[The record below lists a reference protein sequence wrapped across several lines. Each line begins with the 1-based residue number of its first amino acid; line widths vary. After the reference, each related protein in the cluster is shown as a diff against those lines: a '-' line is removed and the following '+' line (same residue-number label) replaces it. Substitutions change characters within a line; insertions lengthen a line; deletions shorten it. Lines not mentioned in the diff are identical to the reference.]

1 MPSMTKRVNV
11 TTTIPVRTITPPL
24 NGTYKDIIMST
35 GDILKCISRRAIVD
49 EILPNGMNIRLT
61 MGNYYSDNGAGLD
74 AAERAAASKINEKEK
89 VETSKN
95 QEETIT
101 HTEEE
106 QAPEAPVEPEVTA
119 DNETAT
125 PAEEETEGNE
135 EAPVV
140 ETDNDNTEPEASVDP
155 TADVEVAQVTKEP
168 PVNETDATNKA
179 NEETATS
186 AEGETSE
193 PEVEEGFKDKQ
204 PTKKTTSSKKG
215 SSSKK
220 TTTKKVENNTEE
232 AVESNITE

>member
-49 EILPNGMNIRLT
+49 EILPNGMTIRLT
-61 MGNYYSDNGAGLD
+61 MGNYYNDNGAGLD
-74 AAERAAASKINEKEK
+74 AAERAAKAKLIDERN
-89 VETSKN
+89 VEVTN
-95 QEETIT
+95 DEEDTIT

-106 QAPEAPVEPEVTA
+106 QVPEAPVEPEVTT

-125 PAEEETEGNE
+125 SAEVETEGDN

-140 ETDNDNTEPEASVDP
+140 ETDNDNTEPEASVEP
-155 TADVEVAQVTKEP
+155 AAEAEAAQVTEEPHVKE
-168 PVNETDATNKA
+168 TSDAD
-179 NEETATS
+179 EESATS
-186 AEGETSE
+186 TEVETTE
-193 PEVEEGFKDKQ
+193 PEVEEETKEKQ
-204 PTKKTTSSKKG
+204 PKKNTSKKG

-220 TTTKKVENNTEE
+220 TTTKKTEE
-232 AVESNITE
+232 PTTEATIETAE

>member
-24 NGTYKDIIMST
+24 SGTYKDIIMST

-49 EILPNGMNIRLT
+49 EILPNGMTIRLT
-61 MGNYYSDNGAGLD
+61 IGNYYKDNGAGLD
-74 AAERAAASKINEKEK
+74 AAERAAASKVADEEK
-89 VETSKN
+89 VEDHKSE
-95 QEETIT
+95 EETVT

-125 PAEEETEGNE
+125 SNEEETEGDK

-140 ETDNDNTEPEASVDP
+140 ETDNDNVEPEASVDP
-155 TADVEVAQVTKEP
+155 TVDAGVAQVAEEP
-168 PVNETDATNKA
+168 PIDETDDTKA
-179 NEETATS
+179 NEETAVTS
-186 AEGETSE
+186 VEEETAG
-193 PEVEEGFKDKQ
+193 PEVEEGSKDKQ
-204 PTKKTTSSKKG
+204 PTKKTTSKKG

-220 TTTKKVENNTEE
+220 TTTKKAESVIEAAAEGNT
-232 AVESNITE
+232 TE